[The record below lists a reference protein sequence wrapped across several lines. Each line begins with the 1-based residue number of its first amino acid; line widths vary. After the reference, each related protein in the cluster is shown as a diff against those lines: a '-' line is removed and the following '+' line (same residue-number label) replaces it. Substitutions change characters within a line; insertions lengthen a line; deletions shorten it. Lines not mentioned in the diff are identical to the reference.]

1 MFEKSALPTQ
11 KNDQLINQFYL
22 WLLLYIAYII
32 TNVKQIKTMVNPYD
46 NVWYNNNIWKNNNY
60 SLSTLI

>member
-32 TNVKQIKTMVNPYD
+32 TNVKQIKTMVNPYVNVCYND
-46 NVWYNNNIWKNNNY
+46 NKWKYNNS